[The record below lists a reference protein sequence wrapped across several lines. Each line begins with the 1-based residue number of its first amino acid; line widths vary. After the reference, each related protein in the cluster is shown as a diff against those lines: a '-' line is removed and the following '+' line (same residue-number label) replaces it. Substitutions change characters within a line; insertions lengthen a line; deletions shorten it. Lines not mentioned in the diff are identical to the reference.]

1 MKLPTNANHV
11 KVPLSALRIT
21 GNVRK
26 NFDPED
32 IERLARSIRQ
42 DGLMNPITV
51 RPPVEDENGNKTYEV
66 IAGGRR
72 IRALQLLC
80 AQGDDFAMVECC
92 VRTGDTWTLQMIENI
107 QRTDLSPREKEEAVA
122 QAMENGMT
130 MTQIAEKLC
139 KPISY
144 VSDIVAG
151 MKVRKEADQAGI
163 DTDTISTK
171 ALSQLRSIPEESR
184 ADAITEL
191 AESGGTFREAT
202 RVLHEYKK
210 PVIDDVGSAFDD
222 DTSNVSSTNR
232 PQPTARFAP
241 GTTISHIGDRLFF
254 DDLVVGMEFVHGDE
268 KSALYRKVC
277 KITSKDDEDI
287 VYTDGSKSFGGI
299 FSTSKKYIDSQI
311 SEHDDWLYAIPA
323 DAYGESTDPFDD
335 VIDEFE
341 SDDPFDIEPKFAEE
355 TAATPSANHPEP
367 FNWYVK
373 DKQTMQSAL
382 LGLTQKIRKM
392 PMGTEICVQAGNK
405 IAAISSV
412 VYNPDEN
419 RIIFRCLEDF
429 GVRF

>member
-1 MKLPTNANHV
+1 MKLPTNENHV

-122 QAMENGMT
+122 QALDNGMT

-171 ALSQLRSIPEESR
+171 ALSQLRSIPQESR

-222 DTSNVSSTNR
+222 DTSNVSSE
-232 PQPTARFAP
+232 AA
-241 GTTISHIGDRLFF
+241 
-254 DDLVVGMEFVHGDE
+254 
-268 KSALYRKVC
+268 
-277 KITSKDDEDI
+277 
-287 VYTDGSKSFGGI
+287 
-299 FSTSKKYIDSQI
+299 
-311 SEHDDWLYAIPA
+311 
-323 DAYGESTDPFDD
+323 
-335 VIDEFE
+335 
-341 SDDPFDIEPKFAEE
+341 SDDPFDIEPEFAEE
-355 TAATPSANHPEP
+355 EMPDADVSPIEKTEAGGIEKSPIDFLFLTITRWQPKNKLQEKLVEFITPYANTILRRNQLEIFIAFLEIIAEKFCAKYPKTKP
-367 FNWYVK
+367 VK
-373 DKQTMQSAL
+373 ISYPKHDLYSDGHISCQSAD
-382 LGLTQKIRKM
+382 
-392 PMGTEICVQAGNK
+392 
-405 IAAISSV
+405 AISSDV
-412 VYNPDEN
+412 FCIHYQCIRGDAMDLVRIYEEN
-419 RIIFRCLEDF
+419 Q
-429 GVRF
+429 

>member
-51 RPPVEDENGNKTYEV
+51 RPPVVDENGNKTYEV

-72 IRALQLLC
+72 IRALQWLC
-80 AQGDDFAMVECC
+80 DHGDDFAMVECC

-122 QAMENGMT
+122 QALENGLT

-163 DTDTISTK
+163 ATDTISTK

-210 PVIDDVGSAFDD
+210 PSELTKEDADEILVPTDSDVLRVYEDEIPIY
-222 DTSNVSSTNR
+222 NVSS
-232 PQPTARFAP
+232 
-241 GTTISHIGDRLFF
+241 
-254 DDLVVGMEFVHGDE
+254 
-268 KSALYRKVC
+268 
-277 KITSKDDEDI
+277 
-287 VYTDGSKSFGGI
+287 
-299 FSTSKKYIDSQI
+299 
-311 SEHDDWLYAIPA
+311 
-323 DAYGESTDPFDD
+323 ESTDPFD
-335 VIDEFE
+335 
-341 SDDPFDIEPKFAEE
+341 IEPEFAEE
-355 TAATPSANHPEP
+355 EMPDADVSPTEKTEAGGIEKSPTDFLFLTVTTWQPKNKLQEEMVDFITPYANTMLRRNQLEIFIAFLEIIAEKFCAKYPKTKP
-367 FNWYVK
+367 VK
-373 DKQTMQSAL
+373 ISYYNIDSDGHISCQSAD
-382 LGLTQKIRKM
+382 
-392 PMGTEICVQAGNK
+392 
-405 IAAISSV
+405 AISSDV
-412 VYNPDEN
+412 FCIHYQCIRGDAMDFVRIYEEN
-419 RIIFRCLEDF
+419 Q
-429 GVRF
+429 